1 MARVRAASTES
12 QLQDTPRSPCDD
24 AEALNEEDEAPDV
37 RGDRVQDPVEEAVAE
52 AQVDSSD
59 ARQAG
64 FHYSLGV
71 TLAALATAYFI
82 HYYIHAGAVS
92 ASSPSSS
99 APHTF
104 RNPLKGGLAGPF
116 DVELEKAEMCDK
128 ERQGLGAAK
137 MEYSSVTLDKDVPKR
152 YHISGRGY
160 FNYNTSDDLSAK
172 FLLASWNFPG
182 RWITYYSNTFSGGC
196 SMAKNFSPERWRRM
210 SQMVFG
216 HENADCPFP
225 PVSASP
231 RGGRQLHGGPQA
243 AELHQ
248 GVGVRQVEG
257 GEPDH
262 RYGLRQPGGVVP
274 SRHLPRRAEEARKAH
289 ARRGARL
296 RQHRQVVRRDA
307 GAPGRSAVTPPACFA
322 STREME
328 GLCSSTALS
337 QKSRGG
343 IILDS
348 K

>member
-225 PVSASP
+225 PVRVEVVNFTVDHKQQSYIKEWVY
-231 RGGRQLHGGPQA
+231 GRWK
-243 AELHQ
+243 
-248 GVGVRQVEG
+248 VENQIIDTAYG
-257 GEPDH
+257 NRVVSCH
-262 RYGLRQPGGVVP
+262 RAIFRVVP
-274 SRHLPRRAEEARKAH
+274 KKPEKPMPAVVPAFDNTD
-289 ARRGARL
+289 RL
-296 RQHRQVVRRDA
+296 SVEMLEPPDA
-307 GAPGRSAVTPPACFA
+307 PP
-322 STREME
+322 
-328 GLCSSTALS
+328 
-337 QKSRGG
+337 
-343 IILDS
+343 
-348 K
+348 